1 MMPYSHEQLATIV
14 ALPTITTLLMW
25 TIAIFHKNRKKWG
38 PYDIP
43 IVSVL
48 VLSVIRNITVLVY
61 ILVVTLADEHVFS
74 LESCSIIVWIFN
86 SLHTF
91 QASSLTTI
99 AVIGLFSVKLH
110 QKQQNL
116 KMFLT
121 PTHIIYHL
129 FCLTTLCACVG
140 VAAILA
146 QSETEPT
153 FERLSSVFD
162 STPCRFMPFN
172 LDIKY
177 NVFILVLHLFLA
189 VISFSSFSIICYNF
203 YKMKRDNF
211 EYIKKSNSDLSEMS
225 LGYGNTFSGDN
236 NKGYYDT
243 YTINR
248 NGTAVAQVTSSN
260 DPHSCYYDTSINPHH
275 VSNGGFCAARDI
287 NWNSDLSNM
296 STTVSS
302 TNSRRPCLSKQ
313 PIDQQQRLMQSQD
326 DRTGLETMHPVLIVC
341 YLFYHLPLIRHTGPL
356 LPSHLS

>member
-48 VLSVIRNITVLVY
+48 VLSVIRNVTVLVY

-116 KMFLT
+116 RMFLT

-146 QSETEPT
+146 QSETEPV

-189 VISFSSFSIICYNF
+189 VISFSSFAIICYNF

-236 NKGYYDT
+236 NKGFYDT

-248 NGTAVAQVTSSN
+248 NGTVPTSSN
-260 DPHSCYYDTSINPHH
+260 DPHSCYYDTSSHPHH

-356 LPSHLS
+356 LPSHLSS